1 MSKKK
6 KQSKEN
12 EKVKQIRPTIDEYF
26 TAMAELVST
35 RSTCL
40 RRQFG
45 AVIVQNN
52 HVISTGY
59 NGAPKDMPH
68 CIEIGCLR
76 DELGILSG
84 TQHEI
89 CRGVHS
95 EQNAIIQ
102 CAIHGE
108 STKDG
113 TMYVTGFPC
122 KICAKMIIN
131 SMIKRVVISGQYSDT
146 EGIELLKEA
155 GVEVLILKTSPKVI
169 LIQVIGLKS
178 SRQNVPDLF

>member
-1 MSKKK
+1 MSNNKKPK
-6 KQSKEN
+6 H
-12 EKVKQIRPTIDEYF
+12 IRTRPTVDQYF

-45 AVIVQNN
+45 CVIVQNG
-52 HVISTGY
+52 HAISTGY
-59 NGAPKDMPH
+59 NGAPKGMPH

-76 DELGILSG
+76 DDLNIPSG

-89 CRGVHS
+89 CRGVHA

-108 STKDG
+108 STKDA
-113 TMYVTGFPC
+113 TLYVTGYPC

-131 SMIKRVVISGQYSDT
+131 AMINRVVISGSYSDT
-146 EGIELLKEA
+146 EGIDLMKEA
-155 GVEVLILKTSPKVI
+155 GLDVSIMKKPAKEILDMVVELKASW
-169 LIQVIGLKS
+169 Q
-178 SRQNVPDLF
+178 RE

>member
-1 MSKKK
+1 MKNNDTKTAS
-6 KQSKEN
+6 N
-12 EKVKQIRPTIDEYF
+12 KVIRNRPTVDEYF

-45 AVIVQNN
+45 TVIVQNN

-76 DELGILSG
+76 DDLQIASG
-84 TQHEI
+84 EKHEI

-108 STKDG
+108 STKNG
-113 TMYVTGFPC
+113 TLYVTGFPC

-131 SMIKRVVISGQYSDT
+131 AMIKRVVISGEYSDI
-146 EGIELLKEA
+146 EGIELLREA
-155 GVEVLILKTSPKVI
+155 NIEVVILKKKAKTILEKVI
-169 LIQVIGLKS
+169 EMKASWQ
-178 SRQNVPDLF
+178 RD

>member
-1 MSKKK
+1 LPEKKAKNEDEPFQVK
-6 KQSKEN
+6 KPRT
-12 EKVKQIRPTIDEYF
+12 RPTVDEYF

-45 AVIVQNN
+45 SVIVQDK
-52 HVISTGY
+52 HAIATGY
-59 NGAPKDMPH
+59 NGAPKGMQH
-68 CIEIGCLR
+68 CLEIGCLR
-76 DELGILSG
+76 DELKIPSG

-102 CAIHGE
+102 CATYGE
-108 STKDG
+108 PTAG
-113 TMYVTGFPC
+113 ATLYVTGYPC

-131 SMIKRVVISGQYSDT
+131 ALIKRVVISGEYSDT
-146 EGIELLKEA
+146 EGVDLLKEA
-155 GVEVLILKTSPKVI
+155 GVEVTIMKQNAKQILRKVI
-169 LIQVIGLKS
+169 KMKES
-178 SRQNVPDLF
+178 WE

>member
-1 MSKKK
+1 LSEKKSHSKKAK
-6 KQSKEN
+6 KSVRK
-12 EKVKQIRPTIDEYF
+12 RPTVDEYF

-76 DELGILSG
+76 DDLGIPSG

-108 STKDG
+108 STKNG
-113 TMYVTGFPC
+113 TIYVTGFPC

-131 SMIKRVVISGQYSDT
+131 SMIKRVVLSGHYSDT
-146 EGIELLKEA
+146 EGIDLLKQA
-155 GVEVLILKTSPKVI
+155 GLEVVIMEKSAKTILDEV
-169 LIQVIGLKS
+169 VALKAS
-178 SRQNVPDLF
+178 WQRTD

>member
-1 MSKKK
+1 MAQKANKKK
-6 KQSKEN
+6 TRS
-12 EKVKQIRPTIDEYF
+12 RPTVDEYF
-26 TAMAELVST
+26 SAMAELVST

-45 AVIVQNN
+45 TVIVQNG

-68 CIEIGCLR
+68 CIDIGCLR
-76 DELGILSG
+76 DDLNIPSG
-84 TQHEI
+84 QQHEI

-113 TMYVTGFPC
+113 TLYVTGYPC

-131 SMIKRVVISGQYSDT
+131 SMIKRVVISGTYSDT
-146 EGIELLKEA
+146 DGIDLLKEA
-155 GVEVLILKTSPKVI
+155 GVEVCIMEKPAKEILDNVI
-169 LIQVIGLKS
+169 KLKAS
-178 SRQNVPDLF
+178 WQRE

>member
-1 MSKKK
+1 MTQKT
-6 KQSKEN
+6 
-12 EKVKQIRPTIDEYF
+12 KVKKIRSRPTVDEYF

-45 AVIVQNN
+45 AVIVQNG
-52 HVISTGY
+52 HAISTGY

-76 DELGILSG
+76 DDLNIPSG
-84 TQHEI
+84 QQHEV

-113 TMYVTGFPC
+113 TLYVTGYPC

-131 SMIKRVVISGQYSDT
+131 SMIKRVVISGSYSDT
-146 EGIELLKEA
+146 EGIDLLKEA
-155 GVEVLILKTSPKVI
+155 GVEVLIMKKPALEILKNVI
-169 LIQVIGLKS
+169 ELKAS
-178 SRQNVPDLF
+178 WQRE

>member
-1 MSKKK
+1 LTKKSELKKESK
-6 KQSKEN
+6 S
-12 EKVKQIRPTIDEYF
+12 IRSRPTVDEYF
-26 TAMAELVST
+26 SAMAELVST

-45 AVIVQNN
+45 TVIVQNN

-68 CIEIGCLR
+68 CIDIGCLR
-76 DELGILSG
+76 DELNIPSG

-108 STKDG
+108 STKGG
-113 TMYVTGFPC
+113 TLYVTGYPC

-131 SMIKRVVISGQYSDT
+131 AMIRRVVISGSYSDV

-155 GVEVLILKTSPKVI
+155 GIEVSIMEYDGKLILEKVI
-169 LIQVIGLKS
+169 KLKETWQ
-178 SRQNVPDLF
+178 R

>member
-1 MSKKK
+1 MPKQTNSKKR
-6 KQSKEN
+6 SEPLR
-12 EKVKQIRPTIDEYF
+12 ERPTVDEYF
-26 TAMAELVST
+26 TAMAELIST

-45 AVIVQNN
+45 SVIVQNN

-76 DELGILSG
+76 DDLEIPSG
-84 TQHEI
+84 QKHEI

-113 TMYVTGFPC
+113 TLYVTGYPC

-131 SMIKRVVISGQYSDT
+131 SMIKRVVISGSYSDM
-146 EGIELLKEA
+146 EGIDLLKEA
-155 GVEVLILKTSPKVI
+155 GIEVTIMEKTAKKILNKVI
-169 LIQVIGLKS
+169 KLKES
-178 SRQNVPDLF
+178 WQEMRNK

>member
-1 MSKKK
+1 LSDNKKDK
-6 KQSKEN
+6 H
-12 EKVKQIRPTIDEYF
+12 VRTRPTVDQYF

-45 AVIVQNN
+45 CVIVQNG
-52 HVISTGY
+52 HAISTGY
-59 NGAPKDMPH
+59 NGAPKGMPH

-76 DELGILSG
+76 DDLKIPSG
-84 TQHEI
+84 TKHEI
-89 CRGVHS
+89 CRGVHA

-108 STKDG
+108 STKDA
-113 TMYVTGFPC
+113 TLYVTGYPC

-131 SMIKRVVISGQYSDT
+131 AMIKRVVISGSYSDT
-146 EGIELLKEA
+146 EGIDLMKEA
-155 GVEVLILKTSPKVI
+155 GLKVSIMEKPAKEILDTVVELKASW
-169 LIQVIGLKS
+169 Q
-178 SRQNVPDLF
+178 RE

>member
-1 MSKKK
+1 MPEKKPQIK
-6 KQSKEN
+6 KDKHPN
-12 EKVKQIRPTIDEYF
+12 RIRPTVDEYF

-76 DELGILSG
+76 DDLGIPSG
-84 TQHEI
+84 TKHEI

-108 STKDG
+108 STKDSSI
-113 TMYVTGFPC
+113 YVTGFPC

-131 SMIKRVVISGQYSDT
+131 SMIRRVVLSGKYSDT

-155 GVEVLILKTSPKVI
+155 GIEVVIMDEEAKTILNKVI
-169 LIQVIGLKS
+169 DIKTA
-178 SRQNVPDLF
+178 RQRTNL

>member
-1 MSKKK
+1 MVKQTSTKN
-6 KQSKEN
+6 QSKQLRE
-12 EKVKQIRPTIDEYF
+12 RPTVDEYF

-40 RRQFG
+40 RQQFG

-59 NGAPKDMPH
+59 NGSPKDMPH

-76 DELGILSG
+76 DDLGIPSG
-84 TQHEI
+84 QKHEV

-113 TMYVTGFPC
+113 TLYVTGYPC

-131 SMIKRVVISGQYSDT
+131 SMIKCVVISGSYSDT
-146 EGIELLKEA
+146 EGIDLLKEA
-155 GVEVLILKTSPKVI
+155 GIEVTLMDITAKNILNKVI
-169 LIQVIGLKS
+169 KLKES
-178 SRQNVPDLF
+178 WHEMRRK

>member
-1 MSKKK
+1 MAQKLGKKK
-6 KQSKEN
+6 IRS
-12 EKVKQIRPTIDEYF
+12 RPTVDEYF

-45 AVIVQNN
+45 AVIVQNG
-52 HVISTGY
+52 HAISTGY

-76 DELGILSG
+76 DDLNIPSG
-84 TQHEI
+84 QQHEV

-113 TMYVTGFPC
+113 TLYVTGYPC

-131 SMIKRVVISGQYSDT
+131 SMIKRVVISGSYSDT
-146 EGIELLKEA
+146 EGIDLLKEA
-155 GVEVLILKTSPKVI
+155 GVEVLIMEKPAMEILKNVI
-169 LIQVIGLKS
+169 ELKAS
-178 SRQNVPDLF
+178 WQRE

>member
-1 MSKKK
+1 MTKKTK
-6 KQSKEN
+6 KT
-12 EKVKQIRPTIDEYF
+12 VRARPSVDEYF

-35 RSTCL
+35 RSTCI

-45 AVIVQNN
+45 TVIVQNN

-76 DELGILSG
+76 DELKIPSG
-84 TQHEI
+84 TKHEI

-108 STKDG
+108 STRGG
-113 TMYVTGFPC
+113 TLYVTGYPC

-131 SMIKRVVISGQYSDT
+131 AMIKRVVVSGQYSDT
-146 EGIELLKEA
+146 EGIDLLKEA
-155 GVEVLILKTSPKVI
+155 GIEVYEMKKQAKDLLDDVIELKESW
-169 LIQVIGLKS
+169 Q
-178 SRQNVPDLF
+178 RE

>member
-1 MSKKK
+1 MPEKTNNKSKTA
-6 KQSKEN
+6 
-12 EKVKQIRPTIDEYF
+12 KQIRTRPTYDEYF

-45 AVIVQNN
+45 SVIVQDG
-52 HVISTGY
+52 HAISTGY
-59 NGAPKDMPH
+59 NGAPRNMPH

-76 DELGILSG
+76 DELKIPSG
-84 TQHEI
+84 TKHEV

-108 STKDG
+108 STRNA
-113 TMYVTGFPC
+113 TLYVTGYPC
-122 KICAKMIIN
+122 KICSKMIIN
-131 SMIKRVVISGQYSDT
+131 SMIKRVVISGSYSDT
-146 EGIELLKEA
+146 EGIDLLKEA
-155 GVEVLILKTSPKVI
+155 GIEVKIMNKTGKIILDEVI
-169 LIQVIGLKS
+169 KMKESWQ
-178 SRQNVPDLF
+178 RE

>member
-1 MSKKK
+1 MSKNKK
-6 KQSKEN
+6 IKTGRE
-12 EKVKQIRPTIDEYF
+12 RPTVHQYF

-45 AVIVQNN
+45 CVIVQNG
-52 HVISTGY
+52 HAISTGY
-59 NGAPKDMPH
+59 NGAPKGMPH
-68 CIEIGCLR
+68 CTDIGCLR
-76 DELGILSG
+76 DDLNIPSG

-89 CRGVHS
+89 CRGVHA

-108 STKDG
+108 STKG
-113 TMYVTGFPC
+113 ATLYITGYPC

-131 SMIKRVVISGQYSDT
+131 AMVERVVISGSYSDT
-146 EGIELLKEA
+146 EGIDLLKEA
-155 GVEVLILKTSPKVI
+155 GVKVI
-169 LIQVIGLKS
+169 MMEKSAKETLNFVVHLKES
-178 SRQNVPDLF
+178 WQRK

>member
-1 MSKKK
+1 MTQKTKGKKIR
-6 KQSKEN
+6 S
-12 EKVKQIRPTIDEYF
+12 RPTVDEYF

-45 AVIVQNN
+45 AVIVQNG
-52 HVISTGY
+52 HAISTGY

-76 DELGILSG
+76 DDLNIPSG
-84 TQHEI
+84 QQHEV

-113 TMYVTGFPC
+113 TLYVTGYPC

-131 SMIKRVVISGQYSDT
+131 SMIKRVVISGSYSDT
-146 EGIELLKEA
+146 EGIDLLKEA
-155 GVEVLILKTSPKVI
+155 GVEVLIMKKPALEILKNVI
-169 LIQVIGLKS
+169 ELKAS
-178 SRQNVPDLF
+178 WQRE

>member
-1 MSKKK
+1 MSDNKKDK
-6 KQSKEN
+6 H
-12 EKVKQIRPTIDEYF
+12 VRTRPTVDQYF

-45 AVIVQNN
+45 CVIVQNG
-52 HVISTGY
+52 HAISTGY
-59 NGAPKDMPH
+59 NGAPKGMPH

-76 DELGILSG
+76 DDLKIPSG
-84 TQHEI
+84 TKHEI
-89 CRGVHS
+89 CRGVHA

-108 STKDG
+108 STKDA
-113 TMYVTGFPC
+113 TLYVTGYPC

-131 SMIKRVVISGQYSDT
+131 AMIKRVVISGSYSDT
-146 EGIELLKEA
+146 EGIDLMKEA
-155 GVEVLILKTSPKVI
+155 GLKVSIMEKPAKEILDTVVELKASW
-169 LIQVIGLKS
+169 Q
-178 SRQNVPDLF
+178 RE

>member
-1 MSKKK
+1 M
-6 KQSKEN
+6 
-12 EKVKQIRPTIDEYF
+12 RPTVDEYF

-45 AVIVQNN
+45 TVIVQDN

-59 NGAPKDMPH
+59 NGAPKGMPH

-76 DELGILSG
+76 DELKIPSG
-84 TQHEI
+84 TKHEV

-108 STKDG
+108 STKNG
-113 TMYVTGFPC
+113 TLYVTGYPC

-131 SMIKRVVISGQYSDT
+131 SMIKKVVVSGEYSDT
-146 EGIELLKEA
+146 EGIDLLHEA
-155 GVEVLILKTSPKVI
+155 GVEVVI
-169 LIQVIGLKS
+169 FKEIAKDVLDRVITIKEK
-178 SRQNVPDLF
+178 RKR

>member
-1 MSKKK
+1 MPKETGAK
-6 KQSKEN
+6 KQATPIRS
-12 EKVKQIRPTIDEYF
+12 RPTIDEYF

-45 AVIVQNN
+45 SVIVQNN

-59 NGAPKDMPH
+59 NGSPKDLPH
-68 CIEIGCLR
+68 CIDIGCLR
-76 DELGILSG
+76 DDKSIPSG
-84 TQHEI
+84 QQHEV

-108 STKDG
+108 STKGG
-113 TMYVTGFPC
+113 TLYVTGYPC

-131 SMIKRVVISGQYSDT
+131 AMIKRVVISGDYSDT
-146 EGIELLKEA
+146 EGIDLLKEA
-155 GVEVLILKTSPKVI
+155 GIEITIMEKTAKEILAEVVKLKDSW
-169 LIQVIGLKS
+169 LKDRKS
-178 SRQNVPDLF
+178 

>member
-1 MSKKK
+1 
-6 KQSKEN
+6 
-12 EKVKQIRPTIDEYF
+12 
-26 TAMAELVST
+26 MAELIST

-45 AVIVQNN
+45 SVIVQNN

-76 DELGILSG
+76 DDLEIPSG
-84 TQHEI
+84 QKHEI

-113 TMYVTGFPC
+113 TLYVTGYPC

-131 SMIKRVVISGQYSDT
+131 SMIKRVVISGSYSDM
-146 EGIELLKEA
+146 EGIDLLKEA
-155 GVEVLILKTSPKVI
+155 GIEVTIMEKTAKKILNKVI
-169 LIQVIGLKS
+169 KLKES
-178 SRQNVPDLF
+178 WQEMRNK

>member
-1 MSKKK
+1 
-6 KQSKEN
+6 
-12 EKVKQIRPTIDEYF
+12 
-26 TAMAELVST
+26 MAELVST
-35 RSTCL
+35 RSTCI

-45 AVIVQNN
+45 SVIVQNN

-76 DELGILSG
+76 DELRIPSG
-84 TQHEI
+84 TKHEI

-108 STKDG
+108 STLGG
-113 TMYVTGFPC
+113 TLYVTGYPC

-131 SMIKRVVISGQYSDT
+131 AMIKRVVVSGQYSDT
-146 EGIELLKEA
+146 EGIDLLKEA
-155 GVEVLILKTSPKVI
+155 GIEVYEMKKQAKDLLDDVIDLKESW
-169 LIQVIGLKS
+169 Q
-178 SRQNVPDLF
+178 RE

>member
-1 MSKKK
+1 MAKKAK
-6 KQSKEN
+6 KAMRT
-12 EKVKQIRPTIDEYF
+12 RPSVDEYF

-45 AVIVQNN
+45 TVIVQNN

-76 DELGILSG
+76 DELKIPSG
-84 TQHEI
+84 TKHEI

-108 STKDG
+108 STRGG
-113 TMYVTGFPC
+113 TLYVTGYPC

-131 SMIKRVVISGQYSDT
+131 AMIRRVVVSGQYSDT
-146 EGIELLKEA
+146 EGIDLLKEA
-155 GVEVLILKTSPKVI
+155 GIEVYEMKKQAKDLLDDVIALKESW
-169 LIQVIGLKS
+169 Q
-178 SRQNVPDLF
+178 RE

>member
-1 MSKKK
+1 MAQKSDKKK
-6 KQSKEN
+6 
-12 EKVKQIRPTIDEYF
+12 IRSRPSVDEYF
-26 TAMAELVST
+26 SAMAELVST

-45 AVIVQNN
+45 TVIVQNG
-52 HVISTGY
+52 HAISTGY

-68 CIEIGCLR
+68 CIDIGCLR
-76 DELGILSG
+76 DDLKIPSG
-84 TQHEI
+84 TQHEV

-108 STKDG
+108 STKEG
-113 TMYVTGFPC
+113 TLYVTGFPC

-131 SMIKRVVISGQYSDT
+131 AMIKRVVISGSYSDT
-146 EGIELLKEA
+146 EGIDLLKEA
-155 GVEVLILKTSPKVI
+155 GVEVSIMEKPAKEILDNVI
-169 LIQVIGLKS
+169 ALKES
-178 SRQNVPDLF
+178 WQRE

>member
-1 MSKKK
+1 MGQNNKQKKPDMK
-6 KQSKEN
+6 STNQPLRK
-12 EKVKQIRPTIDEYF
+12 RPSVDEYF

-45 AVIVQNN
+45 SVIVKDG
-52 HVISTGY
+52 HAISTGY
-59 NGAPKDMPH
+59 NGAPRLMPH
-68 CIEIGCLR
+68 CIDIGCLR
-76 DELGILSG
+76 DELGIKSG

-108 STKDG
+108 STKG
-113 TMYVTGFPC
+113 ATLYVTGYPC

-131 SMIKRVVISGQYSDT
+131 AMIKRVVISGTYSDT
-146 EGIELLKEA
+146 EGVDLLKEA
-155 GVEVLILKTSPKVI
+155 GIKVTFMQKPAKEILDEVIALKESW
-169 LIQVIGLKS
+169 Q
-178 SRQNVPDLF
+178 R

>member
-1 MSKKK
+1 MSNKKSQNTIK
-6 KQSKEN
+6 SDEN
-12 EKVKQIRPTIDEYF
+12 KIRPSVDEYF
-26 TAMAELVST
+26 TAMAELVSS

-45 AVIVQNN
+45 TVIVQNG
-52 HVISTGY
+52 HVISSGY
-59 NGAPKDMPH
+59 NGAPRGLPH

-76 DELGILSG
+76 DEMNIPSG
-84 TQHEI
+84 TQHEV

-108 STKDG
+108 STKG
-113 TMYVTGFPC
+113 ATLYVTGYPC

-131 SMIKRVVISGQYSDT
+131 AMIHRVVISGIYSDT
-146 EGIELLKEA
+146 EGINLMKEA
-155 GVEVLILKTSPKVI
+155 GLEVIIIEKPAKIVLDEVVLMKERRK
-169 LIQVIGLKS
+169 
-178 SRQNVPDLF
+178 RD

>member
-1 MSKKK
+1 LSEKKSPSKKDK
-6 KQSKEN
+6 KSVRK
-12 EKVKQIRPTIDEYF
+12 RPTVDEYF
-26 TAMAELVST
+26 SAMAELVST
-35 RSTCL
+35 RSTCI
-40 RRQFG
+40 RRQIG

-76 DELGILSG
+76 DELGIPSG
-84 TQHEI
+84 KQHEI

-108 STKDG
+108 STKNG
-113 TMYVTGFPC
+113 TIYVTGFPC

-131 SMIKRVVISGQYSDT
+131 SMIKRVVLSGHYSDT
-146 EGIELLKEA
+146 EGIDLLKQA
-155 GVEVLILKTSPKVI
+155 GVEVVNMEKSAKIILDEVI
-169 LIQVIGLKS
+169 ALKAS
-178 SRQNVPDLF
+178 WQRTD

>member
-1 MSKKK
+1 MAQKTNTKKVR
-6 KQSKEN
+6 S
-12 EKVKQIRPTIDEYF
+12 RPSVDEYF
-26 TAMAELVST
+26 SAMAELVST

-45 AVIVQNN
+45 TIIVQNG
-52 HVISTGY
+52 HAISTGY

-76 DELGILSG
+76 DDLNIPSG
-84 TQHEI
+84 QQHEI

-108 STKDG
+108 STKDA
-113 TMYVTGFPC
+113 TLYVTGYPC

-131 SMIKRVVISGQYSDT
+131 AMIKRIVISGSYSDK
-146 EGIELLKEA
+146 EGIELLKAA
-155 GVEVLILKTSPKVI
+155 GVKVDIMEKPAKEILDMV
-169 LIQVIGLKS
+169 VALKES
-178 SRQNVPDLF
+178 WQRE

>member
-1 MSKKK
+1 MTQKTKGKKIR
-6 KQSKEN
+6 S
-12 EKVKQIRPTIDEYF
+12 RPTVDEYF

-45 AVIVQNN
+45 AVIVQNG
-52 HVISTGY
+52 HAISTGY

-76 DELGILSG
+76 DDLNIPSG
-84 TQHEI
+84 QQHEV

-113 TMYVTGFPC
+113 TLYVTGYPC

-131 SMIKRVVISGQYSDT
+131 SMIKRVVISGSYSDK
-146 EGIELLKEA
+146 EGIDLLKEA
-155 GVEVLILKTSPKVI
+155 GVEVLIMEKPAMEILKNVI
-169 LIQVIGLKS
+169 ELKAS
-178 SRQNVPDLF
+178 WQRE

>member
-1 MSKKK
+1 MSKYSKK
-6 KQSKEN
+6 NST
-12 EKVKQIRPTIDEYF
+12 EKRSIRTRPTYDEYF

-45 AVIVQNN
+45 SVIVQEG
-52 HVISTGY
+52 HAISTGY
-59 NGAPKDMPH
+59 NGAPRNLPH

-76 DELGILSG
+76 DELEIPSG
-84 TQHEI
+84 TKHEV
-89 CRGVHS
+89 CRGVHA

-108 STKDG
+108 SIKNATL
-113 TMYVTGFPC
+113 YVTGYPC

-131 SMIKRVVISGQYSDT
+131 SMIKRVVISGSYSDT

-155 GVEVLILKTSPKVI
+155 SIEVLIMERTGKEILDEVI
-169 LIQVIGLKS
+169 KMKESWQRK
-178 SRQNVPDLF
+178 

>member
-1 MSKKK
+1 MSKKTDQK
-6 KQSKEN
+6 NTK
-12 EKVKQIRPTIDEYF
+12 ILRTRPTVDEYF

-45 AVIVQNN
+45 TVIVQNN

-76 DELGILSG
+76 DELSIPSG
-84 TQHEI
+84 TKHEV

-108 STKDG
+108 STKDA
-113 TMYVTGFPC
+113 TLYVTGYPC

-131 SMIKRVVISGQYSDT
+131 AMINRVVISGNYSDT
-146 EGIELLKEA
+146 EGISLLEQAGVQVTILDINAKVTLDKVIKLKESWQR
-155 GVEVLILKTSPKVI
+155 E
-169 LIQVIGLKS
+169 
-178 SRQNVPDLF
+178 

>member
-1 MSKKK
+1 MTKKSELKKESK
-6 KQSKEN
+6 S
-12 EKVKQIRPTIDEYF
+12 IRSRPTVDEYF
-26 TAMAELVST
+26 SAMAELVST

-45 AVIVQNN
+45 TVIVQNN

-68 CIEIGCLR
+68 CIDIGCLR
-76 DELGILSG
+76 DELNIPSG

-108 STKDG
+108 STKGG
-113 TMYVTGFPC
+113 TLYVTGYPC

-131 SMIKRVVISGQYSDT
+131 AMIRRVVISGSYSDV

-155 GVEVLILKTSPKVI
+155 GIEVSIMEYDGKLILEKVI
-169 LIQVIGLKS
+169 KLKETWQ
-178 SRQNVPDLF
+178 R

>member
-1 MSKKK
+1 MSQKEPKKRIT
-6 KQSKEN
+6 SKP
-12 EKVKQIRPTIDEYF
+12 QHSIRPTVDEYF

-45 AVIVQNN
+45 TVIVQDN

-59 NGAPKDMPH
+59 NGAPRGMPH
-68 CIEIGCLR
+68 CIDIGCLR
-76 DELGILSG
+76 DELHIPSG
-84 TQHEI
+84 TKHEI

-108 STKDG
+108 STAG
-113 TMYVTGFPC
+113 ATLYVTGYPC

-131 SMIKRVVISGQYSDT
+131 AMIKRVVVSGSYSDT
-146 EGIELLKEA
+146 EGIDLLREA
-155 GVEVLILKTSPKVI
+155 GVEVTILEQKAKDVLLKVI
-169 LIQVIGLKS
+169 KMKE
-178 SRQNVPDLF
+178 SRQRK